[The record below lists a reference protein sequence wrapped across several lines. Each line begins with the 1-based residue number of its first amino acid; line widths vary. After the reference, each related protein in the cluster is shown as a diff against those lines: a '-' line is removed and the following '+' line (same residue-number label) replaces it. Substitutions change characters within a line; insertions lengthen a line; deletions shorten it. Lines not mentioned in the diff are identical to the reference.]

1 MIDIVAWNN
10 ILNTFDLP
18 QREFIQAELVST
30 YQQVVN
36 LLEEWWQTQAT
47 QREGYA
53 QAVRDG
59 VIIPNTS
66 FREWAQKVY
75 GNQDAECL

>member
-1 MIDIVAWNN
+1 MDLVAWHN
-10 ILNTFDLP
+10 ILSAFDLP
-18 QREFIQAELVST
+18 QRQAIETMLVT
-30 YQQVVN
+30 TFEEVRD

-59 VIIPNTS
+59 VLVPNTS
-66 FREWAQKVY
+66 FREWEQRMY
-75 GNQDAECL
+75 GRSQG